1 MLEVVKA
8 TGQHAEAIVDFQLKM
23 ALETENLALDRDTV
37 SNGVDHIFEN
47 PATGYYRVALDI
59 EEVVASLLVLYE
71 WSDWRNGNVLWM
83 HSVYVLPQ
91 YRGKGVFAQMYRQLQ
106 EEVSADASLRGIRLY
121 VDKTNVK
128 ARSVYRKL
136 GMSPDHYEL
145 FEWMKE

>member
-8 TGQHAEAIVDFQLKM
+8 NRLHAEAIVDFQLKM

-37 SNGVDHIFEN
+37 SKGVAHIFEK
-47 PATGYYRVALDI
+47 PATGYYRVALNKG
-59 EEVVASLLVLYE
+59 EVVASLLVLYE
-71 WSDWRNGNVLWM
+71 WSDWRNGNVLWV

-91 YRGKGVFAQMYRQLQ
+91 YRNKGVFAQMYKQLQ
-106 EEVSADASLRGIRLY
+106 EEVKADASLRGIRLY
-121 VDKTNVK
+121 VDKSNEK
-128 ARSVYRKL
+128 ARLVYRKL